1 MNKIFY
7 RKVWKMEKVILSL
20 KCSVKET
27 NNETKTNNR
36 NKSENKIN
44 VESAKRKNKELSK
57 SAIVH

>member
-1 MNKIFY
+1 
-7 RKVWKMEKVILSL
+7 MEKVILSL
-20 KCSVKET
+20 KCSVNET

-44 VESAKRKNKELSK
+44 VESAKRKSKGLSK

>member
-1 MNKIFY
+1 MK
-7 RKVWKMEKVILSL
+7 KAVLPL
-20 KCSVKET
+20 KCSVNET